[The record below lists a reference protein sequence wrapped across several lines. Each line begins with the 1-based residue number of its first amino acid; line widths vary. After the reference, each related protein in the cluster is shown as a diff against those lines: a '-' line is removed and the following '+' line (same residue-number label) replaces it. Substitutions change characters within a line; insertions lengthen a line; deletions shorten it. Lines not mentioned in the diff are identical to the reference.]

1 MSMSPSLRVK
11 KCFWGGVVRLT
22 CLWIVSCISPSSLK
36 RTSFPQTFSVST
48 QRISFNTPTLSNN
61 PPTTPKSPFLSR
73 TSLTAVSNLVKLSY
87 ALSTCPETKFFSVSE
102 DNTNAVCKP
111 FNNTSIAVVV
121 FLVVINPSNS
131 SSPALHT
138 LLSSCPK
145 LTQNLSLRGGYRG
158 SVALLRRLLSH

>member
-61 PPTTPKSPFLSR
+61 PPTTPKSPFFSR
-73 TSLTAVSNLVKLSY
+73 TPLTAVSNLVKLSY
-87 ALSTCPETKFFSVSE
+87 ALSTSPETKFFSVSE
-102 DNTNAVCKP
+102 DNTNSVCNP
-111 FNNTSIAVVV
+111 FNNTSITVVV
-121 FLVVINPSNS
+121 FLVVINPSNP
-131 SSPALHT
+131 SSPELHT
-138 LLSSCPK
+138 RLQFFPHVSP
-145 LTQNLSLRGGYRG
+145 TFPGVGRGGLP
-158 SVALLRRLLSH
+158 SWCCPVAS